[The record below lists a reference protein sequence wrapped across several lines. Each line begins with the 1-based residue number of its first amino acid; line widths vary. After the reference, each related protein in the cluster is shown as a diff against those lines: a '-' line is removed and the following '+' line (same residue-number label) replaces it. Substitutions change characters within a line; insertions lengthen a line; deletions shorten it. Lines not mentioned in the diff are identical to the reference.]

1 MPFQCSDLFV
11 LGHANQRS
19 RLERR
24 RLVPPD
30 DGQSLSVAGGF
41 DATAWGINPSLN
53 NGHPYLLWQLPNG
66 TQVVD
71 GYVYTDGGITLA
83 GNGIVVSAL
92 VNGVSLSSLGGTV
105 TTGAN
110 GSYNFLLPPGTIL
123 ASGSQV
129 LTYTTGANAGAAYRQ
144 NATGSVTNLNIYE
157 GYLNE
162 TGGAT
167 TLGGL
172 SAGLTTALGGN

>member
-1 MPFQCSDLFV
+1 MAASRSPATVSS
-11 LGHANQRS
+11 S
-19 RLERR
+19 RL
-24 RLVPPD
+24 
-30 DGQSLSVAGGF
+30 SS
-41 DATAWGINPSLN
+41 TAYRCRPW
-53 NGHPYLLWQLPNG
+53 
-66 TQVVD
+66 
-71 GYVYTDGGITLA
+71 A
-83 GNGIVVSAL
+83 
-92 VNGVSLSSLGGTV
+92 GTV

-167 TLGGL
+167 TLSGL
-172 SAGLTTALGGN
+172 SAGLATALGSNSSVVNGLN

>member
-1 MPFQCSDLFV
+1 MAYRCRP
-11 LGHANQRS
+11 
-19 RLERR
+19 
-24 RLVPPD
+24 
-30 DGQSLSVAGGF
+30 
-41 DATAWGINPSLN
+41 W
-53 NGHPYLLWQLPNG
+53 
-66 TQVVD
+66 
-71 GYVYTDGGITLA
+71 
-83 GNGIVVSAL
+83 
-92 VNGVSLSSLGGTV
+92 GGTV

-129 LTYTTGANAGAAYRQ
+129 LTYTTGANAGAAYQQ

-162 TGGAT
+162 TGGAA

-172 SAGLTTALGGN
+172 SAGLTTALGGNTSVVNGLANRAINATGASFAIDQSLSAGTLLLSANGAVTQSAPLNVMNLALLGGSASFTLTNGANQVGTLAANAGSVNFADRQA